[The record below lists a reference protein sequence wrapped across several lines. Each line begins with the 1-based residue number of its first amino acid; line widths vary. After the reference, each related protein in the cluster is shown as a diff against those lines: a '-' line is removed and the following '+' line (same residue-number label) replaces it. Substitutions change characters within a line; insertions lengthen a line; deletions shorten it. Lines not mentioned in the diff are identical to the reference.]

1 MLMGNG
7 SGDKELGMKKICH
20 ITSGH
25 NPYDVRIFLKECCS
39 LVRSGYNVDLVIHG
53 SSEIKNG
60 VNIIGLGEKPS
71 SRIKRM
77 VVGSYRA
84 TKMALRTN
92 ADVFHF
98 HDPEML
104 LHAKR
109 LKKSGAVVIFDSH
122 EDVPLQIL
130 SKHWIPSAVR
140 KIVSRIYKKYETSR
154 LKYVDCVVAATPHI
168 AEQFV
173 GRIARIVTVNNFPML
188 DDIVFHSDDF
198 SERESL
204 VCYVGGISE
213 IRGEKVM
220 AEAIEGVSGTLV
232 IAGGRADAS
241 LPVSMTNVE
250 YPGFLDRDAVNH
262 LYGKS
267 VAGLVVLLPE
277 KGYMES
283 LPVKMFEYMAAGLP
297 VIASDFPLW
306 REIINKYKCGICVSP
321 ENSEEVKQAI
331 ELLLVDRER
340 ARDYGR
346 NGRKAVDEHFNW
358 ANEEA
363 KLLCAYNEILSS
375 L

>member
-1 MLMGNG
+1 
-7 SGDKELGMKKICH
+7 MKKTCH

-25 NPYDVRIFLKECCS
+25 NPYDVRIFLKECRS
-39 LVRSGYNVDLVIHG
+39 LARSGYNVDLVIHG
-53 SSEIKNG
+53 SSETKNG
-60 VNIIGLGEKPS
+60 VNVIGLGEKPS
-71 SRIKRM
+71 SRMKRM
-77 VVGSYRA
+77 IVGSYRA
-84 TKMALRTN
+84 TKTALRTN
-92 ADVFHF
+92 ADIFHF

-104 LHAKR
+104 LHVRK

-140 KIVSRIYKKYETSR
+140 RIVSRIYKKYETSR
-154 LKYVDCVVAATPHI
+154 LKYVDCVIAATPHI
-168 AEQFV
+168 AEQFA
-173 GRIARIVTVNNFPML
+173 GRIARVVTVNNFPIL

-198 SERESL
+198 SEREPL

-213 IRGEKVM
+213 IRGEKIM
-220 AEAIEGVSGTLV
+220 AEAMEGVNGTLV

-241 LPVSMTNVE
+241 LPVSMPNIE
-250 YPGFLDRDAVNH
+250 YPGFLDRNAVNH
-262 LYGKS
+262 LYERS

-306 REIINKYKCGICVSP
+306 REIIDKHKCGICVSP
-321 ENSEEVKQAI
+321 KNPEEVREAV
-331 ELLLVDRER
+331 ESLLADRDR
-340 ARDYGR
+340 AQEYGR
-346 NGRKAVDEHFNW
+346 NGRKVVEEHFNW

-363 KLLCAYNEILSS
+363 KLLSAYSEVLAFS
-375 L
+375 